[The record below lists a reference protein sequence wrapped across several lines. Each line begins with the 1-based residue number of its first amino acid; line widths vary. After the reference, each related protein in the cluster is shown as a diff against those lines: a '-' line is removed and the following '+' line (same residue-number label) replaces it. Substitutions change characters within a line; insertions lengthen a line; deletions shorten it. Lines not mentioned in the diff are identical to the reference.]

1 MKKQF
6 TLIELLVVIAIIAI
20 LAGMLLPAL
29 NTARERGR
37 IATCQSNQK
46 ELGVYFQFYISD
58 NNDYMLAI
66 HDKNATNLTHWQYI
80 IRDTYAQRQHYT
92 DEVQMPRV
100 FRCPSKKHKS
110 WHGDDIHYGY
120 NVVFLGMSYFLGARD
135 KDGGRFGGDPYR
147 PAKLS
152 QIASPSQT
160 ICTVDTHKRN
170 NSGDAAN
177 SGFYKV
183 APNNTTAKNNGIVDT
198 LHNKST
204 NVMWVDGHVSN
215 VKIKNVADPYSE
227 DALTTADQNTNIWDQ
242 PDNLWDRR

>member
-46 ELGVYFQFYISD
+46 QLGVYFQFYISD

-80 IRDTYAQRQHYT
+80 IRDTYAQRKHYT
-92 DEVQMPRV
+92 DEVQMPVV
-100 FRCPSKKHKS
+100 FKCPSKKHKS

-120 NVVFLGMSYFLGARD
+120 NVVFLGMSYFLGAKD

-177 SGFYKV
+177 SGYYKV
-183 APNNTTAKNNGIVDT
+183 APNNTTATNNGIVDT
-198 LHNKST
+198 LHKKST